1 MKTSESTKNLNLAMF
16 KFQGIMPRIKRNSK
30 NPHFK
35 STYVEW
41 DDLVDAVV
49 PYLQQCGLYFEQ
61 EVVEADGYIAVS
73 TRIVHAQ
80 SDEFKQYEPVR
91 IKETAQGNANHTAG
105 SSITYAKRYSLTLSL
120 ALRGT
125 DIDNDGN
132 YDEPP
137 KKQTSTYTKDS
148 SSSYGQKK
156 QYGNSSNWTKN
167 EKSEEKVCSAQ
178 QMGLGH
184 KQGELDLARQR
195 KKFFALSNE
204 KGLTDKQMKAIAYF
218 HFEKDSRKELTLSEY
233 VALNAVLESSN
244 RQTIVYMIEKA
255 KAMKMEAM

>member
-30 NPHFK
+30 NSHFK

-61 EVVEADGYIAVS
+61 EVIEAEGYIAVS

-137 KKQTSTYTKDS
+137 KKQTSSYTGDYSQKYS
-148 SSSYGQKK
+148 SNKSSY
-156 QYGNSSNWTKN
+156 SSN
-167 EKSEEKVCSAQ
+167 KSYNSERKLYQ
-178 QMGLGH
+178 TGLGH
-184 KQGELDLARQR
+184 KPNLDQR
-195 KKFFALSNE
+195 REMKRFFAITQGLTNKQQKALVYYHCKKASRGDVNAE
-204 KGLTDKQMKAIAYF
+204 EYKGLNDLLECADQQLI
-218 HFEKDSRKELTLSEY
+218 LS
-233 VALNAVLESSN
+233 
-244 RQTIVYMIEKA
+244 MIQKA
-255 KAMKMEAM
+255 KAMKLEAM